1 MESILSIV
9 SSSLPAFLTGVLGPV
24 AILVARHYLQEHKKT
39 KDPIK
44 DAAENGEIICKILDQ
59 ILDESSLDRV
69 WITQFH
75 NGGHFYPTGKSIQKF
90 SMIYEAVSTNAE
102 SIRHN
107 FQNIPINLFSKSINR
122 LLDHDKIIIVDYKDE
137 EIPTYGL
144 RYLAEETNC
153 KSSYMFALK
162 NIDGK
167 MIGVLSAEA
176 TKRKKDLND
185 EVYDN
190 IKTHAAQIGVL
201 LDAFLRKK

>member
-1 MESILSIV
+1 METILSII
-9 SSSLPAFLTGVLGPV
+9 SSSLPAFLTGILGPIL
-24 AILVARHYLQEHKKT
+24 ILVVRYYLAEHKKT

-44 DAAENGEIICKILDQ
+44 DAASNGEVICKVLDL
-59 ILDESSLDRV
+59 ILDETNLDRV

-90 SMIYEAVSTNAE
+90 SMIYEAVSADAE
-102 SIRHN
+102 SIRQN

-122 LLDHDKIIIVDYKDE
+122 LLDHDKITITDYKDD
-137 EIPTYGL
+137 EIATYGL
-144 RYLAEETNC
+144 RYLAEETGC

-176 TKRKKDLND
+176 TKRKKELSD
-185 EVYDN
+185 ESYDN
-190 IKTHAAQIGVL
+190 LKTHAAQIGVL
-201 LDAFLRKK
+201 LDTFLRKK

>member
-9 SSSLPAFLTGVLGPV
+9 SSSLPAILTGVLGPV
-24 AILVARHYLQEHKKT
+24 AILVAIHYLQEHKKT

-44 DAAENGEIICKILDQ
+44 DEAENGEIICKILDQ
-59 ILDESSLDRV
+59 ILDDSSLDRV

-90 SMIYEAVSTNAE
+90 SMIYEAVSANAE

-122 LLDHDKIIIVDYKDE
+122 LLDHDRIIIVDYKDE

>member
-1 MESILSIV
+1 MESILNIIT
-9 SSSLPAFLTGVLGPV
+9 SSLPAFLTGVLGP
-24 AILVARHYLQEHKKT
+24 ILILIVRHYLQEHKKT

-44 DAAENGEIICKILDQ
+44 DAAANGEIICKVLDQ
-59 ILDESSLDRV
+59 ILDETGLDRV

-90 SMIYEAVSTNAE
+90 SMIYEAVTAEAE

-122 LLDHDKIIIVDYKDE
+122 LLDHDKITITDYKNE
-137 EIPTYGL
+137 EIATYGL

-167 MIGVLSAEA
+167 MIGVLSAESI
-176 TKRKKDLND
+176 KRKKELSD
-185 EVYDN
+185 EAYDSL
-190 IKTHAAQIGVL
+190 KTHAAQIGVL
-201 LDAFLRKK
+201 LDTFIRKK

>member
-1 MESILSIV
+1 METILSII
-9 SSSLPAFLTGVLGPV
+9 SSSLPAFLTGILGPIL
-24 AILVARHYLQEHKKT
+24 ILVVRHYLQEHKKT

-44 DAAENGEIICKILDQ
+44 DAASNGEVICKVLDL
-59 ILDESSLDRV
+59 ILDETNLDRV

-90 SMIYEAVSTNAE
+90 SMIYEAVSADAE
-102 SIRHN
+102 SIRQN

-122 LLDHDKIIIVDYKDE
+122 LLDYDKITITDYKDD
-137 EIPTYGL
+137 EIATYGL
-144 RYLAEETNC
+144 RYLAEETGC

-176 TKRKKDLND
+176 TKRKKELSD
-185 EVYDN
+185 ESYEN
-190 IKTHAAQIGVL
+190 LKTHAAQIGVL
-201 LDAFLRKK
+201 LDTFLRKK

>member
-9 SSSLPAFLTGVLGPV
+9 SSSLPAYLTGVLGPV

-39 KDPIK
+39 KEPIK

-59 ILDESSLDRV
+59 ILDDSSLDRV

-122 LLDHDKIIIVDYKDE
+122 LLDHDRIIIVDYKDE

>member
-24 AILVARHYLQEHKKT
+24 VILVARHYLQEHKKT

-59 ILDESSLDRV
+59 ILDDSSLDRV

-90 SMIYEAVSTNAE
+90 SMIYEAVSANAE

-122 LLDHDKIIIVDYKDE
+122 LLDHDRIIIVDYKDE